1 LPNIGENIIDKLQDF
16 IDLIPE
22 DKRDAFK
29 VLAEKAVIINS
40 REDVVNLR
48 KTNPAFEA
56 EFVNELRTKNEA
68 FQAEF
73 TTAKLPKLLD
83 DEYRKRNP
91 SKDPKD
97 QQIEELQAKFADME
111 RQAIIKDRKALAMQ
125 RLTEHGLSADLAD
138 FAIDLD
144 EAGFNT
150 KLEKIT
156 GITKSMIDAKVKEAL
171 TGAVGSQKGPSQGGP
186 QTTAFSRE
194 ALATPEG
201 RKAYMEAKAKGLPA
215 GIME

>member
-1 LPNIGENIIDKLQDF
+1 MNTLQDF

-29 VLAEKAVIINS
+29 GLAEKAVIINS

-48 KTNPAFEA
+48 RTNAAFEA

-73 TTAKLPKLLD
+73 STTKLPKLVD

-97 QQIEELQAKFADME
+97 AQIEELQAKFAEME

-125 RLTEHGLSADLAD
+125 KLAEHGLSADLAD
-138 FAIDLD
+138 FALDID

-156 GITKSMIDAKVKEAL
+156 GITKAMIDAEVKKAL
-171 TGAVGSQKGPSQGGP
+171 TGAVGQQRTPSQGGTL
-186 QTTAFSRE
+186 QTG
-194 ALATPEG
+194 L
-201 RKAYMEAKAKGLPA
+201 EAKYAQAMQSGDIAAAIAIKTQ
-215 GIME
+215 MSQQV